1 MSEEDLDEHDL
12 KKLPEEHD
20 NWSDEEP
27 GLPEW
32 EEYLEVNKKTSSDE
46 DKDSE
51 KLIISLSM
59 FENAYVSSTLS
70 VKLDD
75 WL

>member
-1 MSEEDLDEHDL
+1 MSQEDLDEHDL
-12 KKLPEEHD
+12 KKLPEDHD

-32 EEYLEVNKKTSSDE
+32 EEYLEVDEKTSSDGDE
-46 DKDSE
+46 DID

-59 FENAYVSSTLS
+59 FEDAWVSSTLS
-70 VKLDD
+70 VNLDD

>member
-12 KKLPEEHD
+12 KKLPEDHD

-32 EEYLEVNKKTSSDE
+32 EEYLEVDEKTSSDG
-46 DKDSE
+46 DGDID

-59 FENAYVSSTLS
+59 FEDAYVSSTLS
-70 VKLDD
+70 VNLDD